1 MSVRRPWPG
10 RIEKPEPNRRTSWR
24 SRGDAVADPGDT
36 PELLAVEMDQLARP
50 LALIAHYCR
59 FRFERRQLAQS
70 CDRGRDGVVAICRAR
85 TELMSLAAHPNV
97 TLHFTPTSA
106 GWLNQVEIWFG
117 IFTRKALS
125 GASFRSAEQLTQAI
139 RDFTAADNETAA
151 PFVWRKRE
159 VKGSQLRHTIVNL
172 RKLDTS
178 RVAVVRD
185 RHRLPVP
192 IASVPSYT
200 TVYSPTNEPSRK
212 YLAWLA
218 LRPDRARERALV
230 HNIRNSIS

>member
-1 MSVRRPWPG
+1 
-10 RIEKPEPNRRTSWR
+10 
-24 SRGDAVADPGDT
+24 VADPGDT

-70 CDRGRDGVVAICRAR
+70 CDRGRGGVVAICRAR

-97 TLHFTPTSA
+97 TLHFTLTSA

-139 RDFTAADNETAA
+139 GDFTAADNET
-151 PFVWRKRE
+151 V
-159 VKGSQLRHTIVNL
+159 
-172 RKLDTS
+172 
-178 RVAVVRD
+178 
-185 RHRLPVP
+185 
-192 IASVPSYT
+192 
-200 TVYSPTNEPSRK
+200 
-212 YLAWLA
+212 
-218 LRPDRARERALV
+218 
-230 HNIRNSIS
+230 